1 MFFFATTKMVKILP
15 WKFLFLVVPQ
25 PGNYIIYI
33 APGLDVRSTYQV
45 ICNQLEIVNQHA
57 TCGMVNQLR
66 CSKLELNKIGW
77 KYAGWIIATLHD
89 LIPKRLLEKG
99 PSPYFRIQIQ
109 AVDLWN
115 LSPRNIVLFKI
126 KKISQTDRPLF
137 TWWGNPSN
145 LEQHCP
151 PFVAAAFRS
160 FSPPWIGAKAMS
172 MFRVKEPHPT
182 VAEWFSHVR

>member
-1 MFFFATTKMVKILP
+1 MFFLP
-15 WKFLFLVVPQ
+15 LLRWSKSYPGSFFLVVPQ

-45 ICNQLEIVNQHA
+45 ICNQLKIINQHA
-57 TCGMVNQLR
+57 SGMVNQLR

-77 KYAGWIIATLHD
+77 KYAGWIIATFTWPH
-89 LIPKRLLEKG
+89 PKTDGLAWGVSL
-99 PSPYFRIQIQ
+99 FWFCLQIQ
-109 AVDLWN
+109 AVDLWKIHSETWFYLN
-115 LSPRNIVLFKI
+115 LR
-126 KKISQTDRPLF
+126 ISQTDRPLF

-160 FSPPWIGAKAMS
+160 FSPPWIGGKAMS